1 MSEIKLIGGK
11 FDPGAVRLFIDVK
24 IPQHLCRNDTYD
36 AQCVPPYEYEES
48 IKNKY
53 LGFLTN

>member
-1 MSEIKLIGGK
+1 MKLIGGK

-36 AQCVPPYEYEES
+36 AQCIPPYEYEES